1 MRRGVKPNQAMLSA
15 TSSTTETSASELSF
29 ATNNSSSNNNNNSEE
44 GGKHQLTG
52 SSSNTVVE
60 ESNATRKS
68 TLSRHRSS
76 GCLSRNSQSTLSLS
90 RTKSSSAL
98 NKVRSRS
105 MNLLLFRNGDSSSS
119 SSSDESDGLVL
130 KRAGAL
136 ESKRR
141 SHGRPR
147 SFSVRVAS
155 VTHDDKQADSK
166 GKRYS
171 FKFWDYRSQYCVGK
185 IDHFHF
191 DLFSPNTFSLIG
203 PFHQSL
209 LNILWPWII

>member
-29 ATNNSSSNNNNNSEE
+29 ATNNSSSNNNSNSEE

-119 SSSDESDGLVL
+119 SSSSDESDGLVL
-130 KRAGAL
+130 NRAGAL

-171 FKFWDYRSQYCVGK
+171 FKFWDHRSQYCVGK
-185 IDHFHF
+185 IDHFH
-191 DLFSPNTFSLIG
+191 LFSPNTFSLIG
-203 PFHQSL
+203 PSTNHFL
-209 LNILWPWII
+209 I